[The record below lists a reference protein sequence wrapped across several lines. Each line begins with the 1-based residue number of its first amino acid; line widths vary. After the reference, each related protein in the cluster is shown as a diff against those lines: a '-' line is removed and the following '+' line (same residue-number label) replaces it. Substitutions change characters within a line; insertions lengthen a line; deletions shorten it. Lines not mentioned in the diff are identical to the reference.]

1 MSQLEERIS
10 EIEKKKRRSTIKYL
24 IAGIV
29 ILGAF
34 SFFYINSLFKQI
46 NDKEALIKKT
56 SQLRFYGQDIKS
68 GEVKDKKYN
77 EQLLQL
83 KNALDFL
90 RSTTN
95 DPFTKNGID
104 SILKKVNIIY
114 RINSDTITIEYDK
127 RIADGNMMTKVIQS
141 MNHTAFRLE
150 ETLAKNDSNSLKVN
164 TVYYGKSINRNILNS
179 LIEKIQ
185 AQNIDIV
192 DVKPFRNKT
201 YEWDGVIKIFYKKPP
216 LSLSE
221 LNKDSSTDPMTA
233 LNIISPNANFDIR
246 FYSYRPYKKIKVVL
260 QKTLKDEGY
269 HVSIFPD
276 WKTKPSFF
284 SKESTI
290 LYYVDETKEKA
301 IELANTLNKKLDYK
315 FIFKVSKGY
324 GYGIV
329 DEEKDNLFVIHYVG
343 NK

>member
-1 MSQLEERIS
+1 MSKLQERIS
-10 EIEKKKRRSTIKYL
+10 EIEKKKRKTTIKYL

-46 NDKEALIKKT
+46 NDKEKLIQKT
-56 SQLRFYGQDIKS
+56 SQLQFYGEDIKS

-83 KNALDFL
+83 KNALEFL
-90 RSTTN
+90 RTTTT

-104 SILKKVNIIY
+104 SILEKVNIIY
-114 RINSDTITIEYDK
+114 RINSDTITIQYDK
-127 RIADGNMMTKVIQS
+127 RIADGDMVTKAIQS

-150 ETLAKNDSNSLKVN
+150 ETLVKNDSSRLKVN
-164 TVYYGKSINRNILNS
+164 TVYYGKSINRNILS
-179 LIEKIQ
+179 TLVQKIQ
-185 AQNIDIV
+185 EHNIDIV

-201 YEWDGVIKIFYKKPP
+201 YEWDGVVKIFYTEPP
-216 LSLSE
+216 SE
-221 LNKDSSTDPMTA
+221 LNKDSSLTA
-233 LNIISPNANFDIR
+233 LTPLVSPNANFDIR
-246 FYSYRPYKKIKVVL
+246 FYSYRPDKKTKVVL
-260 QKTLKDEGY
+260 QKTLKDESY

-290 LYYVDETKEKA
+290 LYYDDHTKEKA
-301 IELANTLNKKLDYK
+301 IELANTLNEKLDYK
-315 FIFKVSKGY
+315 VNFKASKGY

-343 NK
+343 SK